1 MKSVLEFSE
10 RKPFIFVLMLLAA
23 WMILVFVLAI
33 TVGMLINKP
42 IVDPLIQA
50 VGALIA
56 TLFLLLVVYRI
67 GWINHIGITSFGSP
81 LSWMAT
87 LVLSIYVLSAGFYAF
102 FGEFSF
108 QVSSLLDQEAWPI
121 LLRGLRAG
129 FVEEVVFR
137 GVIQYS
143 LLRVWG
149 KTTRG
154 VVTALTVQAVLFA
167 LPHVLQVLAGV
178 APVSA
183 LSNVLATLIFG
194 LWTGMLV
201 FAVGSL
207 WPAIFLHAVSNSFT
221 IIKGLSSAWITP
233 YYLGYLRGALVELP
247 LVLIG
252 VWIVLKRKNNQKET
266 PEGLS
271 ESGASA

>member
-1 MKSVLEFSE
+1 MKAVLKFSE
-10 RKPFIFVLMLLAA
+10 DKPLIFVLILLVA
-23 WMILVFVLAI
+23 WMILVSAVAI
-33 TVGMLINKP
+33 MVGMLLNKP

-56 TLFLLLVVYRI
+56 TIFLLLVVYRI
-67 GWINHIGITSFGSP
+67 GWINHIGITRFGSP
-81 LSWMAT
+81 LSWIAT
-87 LVLSIYVLSAGFYAF
+87 LVLSIYVLSAGFYAY
-102 FGEFSF
+102 FGGFSF

-137 GVIQYS
+137 GVILYA

-149 KTTRG
+149 KTNRG
-154 VVTALTVQAVLFA
+154 FVSALTVQAVLFA
-167 LPHVLQVLAGV
+167 LPHALQVLAGV
-178 APVSA
+178 APTSA
-183 LSNVLATLIFG
+183 LSNLLATLIFG

-201 FAVGSL
+201 VAVGSL
-207 WPAIFLHAVSNSFT
+207 WPAIFLHAISNSFT

-252 VWIVLKRKNNQKET
+252 VWIVLKLKENRKVGSE
-266 PEGLS
+266 ELS
-271 ESGASA
+271 ESSAST

>member
-1 MKSVLEFSE
+1 M
-10 RKPFIFVLMLLAA
+10 IFVLILLVA
-23 WMILVFVLAI
+23 WMILVSALAI
-33 TVGMLINKP
+33 TVGMLLNKP

-67 GWINHIGITSFGSP
+67 GWVNHIGITRFGSP
-81 LSWMAT
+81 LSWIAT
-87 LVLSIYVLSAGFYAF
+87 LVLSIYVLSAGFYAY
-102 FGEFSF
+102 FGGFSF

-137 GVIQYS
+137 GVILYA

-149 KTTRG
+149 KTNRG
-154 VVTALTVQAVLFA
+154 FVSALTVQAVLFA
-167 LPHVLQVLAGV
+167 FPHALQVLAGV
-178 APVSA
+178 APASA

-201 FAVGSL
+201 VAVGSL
-207 WPAIFLHAVSNSFT
+207 WPAIFLHAISNSFT

-233 YYLGYLRGALVELP
+233 YYLGYLRGALVEFP

-252 VWIVLKRKNNQKET
+252 LWIVLKLKENRKVGSE
-266 PEGLS
+266 ELS
-271 ESGASA
+271 ESSAST